1 MQRMITEQNLT
12 HHLRVGPH
20 RTNPAYR
27 AIRQLGMQGPFTRRA
42 VAEFAPVLTAK
53 QVDMAFRSMIEAEE
67 LVRLDSER
75 YGSRYRLRGE
85 V

>member
-1 MQRMITEQNLT
+1 MPCMLSEKNLT

-27 AIRQLGMQGPFTRRA
+27 AIRQLGMRGPFTRRA
-42 VAEFAPVLTAK
+42 VIEFAPVLTVT
-53 QVDMAFRSMIEAEE
+53 QVDKAFQSMIHAEE
-67 LVRLDSER
+67 LIRLDEHR
-75 YGSRYRLRGE
+75 YGSRFRLRGE